1 MLRALYFLACLTDT
15 GREGDKTML
24 SRKTSRIIASAMLV
38 LALAFLAF
46 AFTHPEAGFPWSNSV
61 TYFIYAVY
69 GAVMVLLFAAP
80 RRK

>member
-1 MLRALYFLACLTDT
+1 
-15 GREGDKTML
+15 
-24 SRKTSRIIASAMLV
+24 MLV

>member
-1 MLRALYFLACLTDT
+1 
-15 GREGDKTML
+15 ML

-61 TYFIYAVY
+61 TYFICAVY
-69 GAVMVLLFAAP
+69 GAVMVLFCLSRPAGNRSRNTRTERTVCP
-80 RRK
+80 EGMS

>member
-1 MLRALYFLACLTDT
+1 
-15 GREGDKTML
+15 ML

-38 LALAFLAF
+38 LALAFLAV
-46 AFTHPEAGFPWSNSV
+46 AFTHPEAGFPWSSSV
-61 TYFIYAVY
+61 TYFIYAAY